1 MPSGERRKHPRLP
14 LRQTRAHHRKWDG
27 VVLDL
32 SLGGMAVETTCGL
45 DIGSHHRLGLTRGSR
60 RVQIEGVI
68 RWCRLAR
75 TVRLADRDVMAV
87 YRAGLMFPC
96 SDSLAA
102 VFDGSDSA
110 EWCDPLLFGSR

>member
-14 LRQTRAHHRKWDG
+14 LRHTRAHHRKWVG

-32 SLGGMAVETTCGL
+32 SLGGLAIETTCGL
-45 DIGSHHRLGLTRGSR
+45 EIGSQHQLRLTRGSR
-60 RVQIEGVI
+60 QVEVEGVI

-75 TVRLADRDVMAV
+75 TVRLADRDVMPV

-96 SDSLAA
+96 SNNLAA
-102 VFDGSDSA
+102 VLDGSDSA
-110 EWCDPLLFGSR
+110 EWCDPRLFCSR